1 MTRKV
6 LGFSVSLIVI
16 LLAVVYYKLGGF
28 NSLQVET
35 IEVNNYHLVGRYF
48 EGSYKSDTV
57 GRYFEEMRG
66 YLDTGILI
74 GQLVIIYDQEL
85 IEKHGKTR
93 SFIGVMLEQNQLSS
107 HEDLEKREIPAKRSI
122 RVSKD
127 AHIAVMPNPDRIDRL
142 IQAYAQDEDLT
153 ASELNIEIYYH
164 NNRLVIERP
173 ILSGID

>member
-1 MTRKV
+1 
-6 LGFSVSLIVI
+6 
-16 LLAVVYYKLGGF
+16 
-28 NSLQVET
+28 
-35 IEVNNYHLVGRYF
+35 
-48 EGSYKSDTV
+48 
-57 GRYFEEMRG
+57 
-66 YLDTGILI
+66 
-74 GQLVIIYDQEL
+74 
-85 IEKHGKTR
+85 
-93 SFIGVMLEQNQLSS
+93 MLEQNQLSS

>member
-74 GQLVIIYDQEL
+74 GQLVTIYDQEL
-85 IEKHGKTR
+85 TEKHG
-93 SFIGVMLEQNQLSS
+93 
-107 HEDLEKREIPAKRSI
+107 
-122 RVSKD
+122 
-127 AHIAVMPNPDRIDRL
+127 
-142 IQAYAQDEDLT
+142 
-153 ASELNIEIYYH
+153 
-164 NNRLVIERP
+164 
-173 ILSGID
+173 

>member
-6 LGFSVSLIVI
+6 LGFSVSLMVM

-48 EGSYKSDTV
+48 EGSFKSDTV

-66 YLDTGILI
+66 YLDNGILV
-74 GQLVIIYDQEL
+74 GQLVIIYDQEAVGR
-85 IEKHGKTR
+85 HGKVK
-93 SFIGVMLEQNQLSS
+93 SFIGVALEENRLSS
-107 HEDLEKREIPAKRSI
+107 FDDLEKREISAKRSI
-122 RVSKD
+122 RVSKN
-127 AHIAVMPNPDRIDRL
+127 AHIAVMPNPDRVDRL
-142 IQAYAQDEDLT
+142 IQAYARDEDLVV
-153 ASELNIEIYYH
+153 SELNIEIYYN

-173 ILSGID
+173 ILSGLD

>member
-48 EGSYKSDTV
+48 EGSYKRDTV
-57 GRYFEEMRG
+57 GRYFEEMRS
-66 YLDTGILI
+66 YLDTGILT
-74 GQLVIIYDQEL
+74 GQLVIIYNQEL
-85 IEKHGKTR
+85 IGKHGKTR
-93 SFIGVMLEQNQLSS
+93 SFIGIMLEQNLLSS
-107 HEDLEKREIPAKRSI
+107 IDDLEKREIPAKGSI

-142 IQAYAQDEDLT
+142 IQAYAKDEDLT
-153 ASELNIEIYYH
+153 ASELNIEIYYD